1 MITGGDASLAMYLRK
16 ELTEAIE
23 NKTQALISAPTEGLA
38 GEIRGLQDALRLM
51 GTAYDK
57 LTQRRPEPKP

>member
-1 MITGGDASLAMYLRK
+1 MHGGDTSLALHLRK

-23 NKTQALISAPTEGLA
+23 NKIQALITAPSEGLA
-38 GEIRGLQDALRLM
+38 GEIRGMQTALLLM

-57 LTQRRPEPKP
+57 LTQRRPETTP